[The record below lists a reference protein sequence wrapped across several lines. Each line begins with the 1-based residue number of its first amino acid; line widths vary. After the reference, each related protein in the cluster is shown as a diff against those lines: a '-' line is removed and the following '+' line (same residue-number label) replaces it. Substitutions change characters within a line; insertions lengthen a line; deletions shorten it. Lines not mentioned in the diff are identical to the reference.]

1 MNDNASGIA
10 GAGAGAEE
18 LSARIGYGVNTIERL
33 SERRED
39 AAFVAERAAEPSA
52 VTLLIAGDTPML
64 RRASGSI
71 TALFPL
77 AEIAGRETMLER
89 AFLGVDGTRPVFAT
103 LISGERVEP
112 LKQAGDLG
120 IDLRSI
126 AVQGLVPPPELGL
139 LAEAKALMNW
149 HQRHGFC
156 ANCGRKSLVSVSGFR
171 RDCPECKA
179 QHFPRTD
186 PVAIMLPLRGDYC
199 LLGRSARFQ
208 SRVYS
213 ALAGFIE
220 HGETIEAAV
229 RREIKEESGIVCG
242 KVTYLA
248 SQPWPFPMSLMI
260 GCHAQALSEEIVID
274 PEEIEDA
281 RWFSRAEASSMLAG
295 QHPQELLCPPPI
307 AIAHW
312 LIRAFIEQG

>member
-1 MNDNASGIA
+1 MNDIA
-10 GAGAGAEE
+10 GGFPE
-18 LSARIGYGVNTIERL
+18 LSSRTGYGVNPIERL

-39 AAFVAERAAEPSA
+39 QEFVAARAADPA
-52 VTLLIAGDTPML
+52 AATLLIAGDIPIL
-64 RRASGSI
+64 RRRQEAM

-77 AEIAGRETMLER
+77 AEIAARETALER
-89 AFLGVDGTRPVFAT
+89 AFLGLDGERPVFAT
-103 LISGERVEP
+103 LIGADRAEV
-112 LKQAGDLG
+112 LKQDGNLA

-126 AVQGLVPPPELGL
+126 AVQGLVAPPELGL

-149 HQRHGFC
+149 HQRHRFC
-156 ANCGRKSLVSVSGFR
+156 ANCGQPSLVSVSGFR
-171 RDCPECKA
+171 RDCQSCKA

-186 PVAIMLPLRGDYC
+186 PVAIMLPVRGDRC
-199 LLGRSARFQ
+199 LLGRSARFA

-242 KVTYLA
+242 RVTYLA

-260 GCHAQALSEEIVID
+260 GCHAQALTEEIIID
-274 PEEIEDA
+274 PQEIEDA
-281 RWFSRAEASSMLAG
+281 RWFTRAEIISMLAG
-295 QHPQELLCPPPI
+295 QHPDGVACPPPI

-312 LIRAFIEQG
+312 LIKAFAEAE

>member
-1 MNDNASGIA
+1 MNDVSNGFA
-10 GAGAGAEE
+10 E
-18 LSARIGYGVNTIERL
+18 LSSRIGYGVNTIERL

-39 AAFVAERAAEPSA
+39 ADFVAARAAEPSA
-52 VTLLIAGDTPML
+52 ATILIAGDTPIL
-64 RRASGSI
+64 RRASEAKETM

-77 AEIAGRETMLER
+77 PEIAARESTLER
-89 AFLGVDGTRPVFAT
+89 AFLGLDGARPVFAT
-103 LISGERVEP
+103 LIDGERAEP
-112 LKQAGDLG
+112 LKQAGNFA

-126 AVQGLVPPPELGL
+126 AVQGLVAAPELGL

-149 HQRHGFC
+149 HQRHRFC
-156 ANCGRKSLVSVSGFR
+156 ANCGTPSLVSVSGFR
-171 RDCPECKA
+171 RDCPSCKT

-186 PVAIMLPLRGDYC
+186 PVAIMLPVRGEYC
-199 LLGRSARFQ
+199 LLGRSARFA

-220 HGETIEAAV
+220 HGETLEAAV
-229 RREIKEESGIVCG
+229 RREIKEESGIICG
-242 KVTYLA
+242 RVTYLA

-281 RWFSRAEASSMLAG
+281 RWFTKAEAVSMLAG
-295 QHPQELLCPPPI
+295 AHPEGLACPPPI

-312 LIRAFIEQG
+312 LIRAFVEQT

>member
-1 MNDNASGIA
+1 MNDIA
-10 GAGAGAEE
+10 GEHLE
-18 LSARIGYGVNTIERL
+18 LSARIGYGVNPIERL

-39 AAFVAERAAEPSA
+39 AEFVAARAAEPEA
-52 VTLLIAGDTPML
+52 ATILIAGDLPIL
-64 RRASGSI
+64 RRAGDAV
-71 TALFPL
+71 TALHGL
-77 AEIAGRETMLER
+77 AEIAGRETVLER
-89 AFLGVDGTRPVFAT
+89 AFLGLDGTRPVFAA
-103 LISGERVEP
+103 LIGAERAEP
-112 LKQAGDLG
+112 LKQEGKLA

-149 HQRHGFC
+149 HQRHRFC
-156 ANCGRKSLVSVSGFR
+156 ANCGKPSTVTVSGFR
-171 RDCPECKA
+171 RDCPSCEA

-186 PVAIMLPLRGDYC
+186 PVAIMLPVRGDRC
-199 LLGRSARFQ
+199 LLGRSARFA

-229 RREIKEESGIVCG
+229 RREIKEEAGITCG
-242 KVTYLA
+242 RVTYLA

-260 GCHAQALSEEIVID
+260 GCHAEALSDEIVID
-274 PEEIEDA
+274 PLELEDA
-281 RWFSRAEASSMLAG
+281 RWFSRAEIAAMLKG
-295 QHPQELLCPPPI
+295 EHPEGIMCPPPI

-312 LIRAFIEQG
+312 LVRAFAEAS

>member
-1 MNDNASGIA
+1 MNDVAQGSA
-10 GAGAGAEE
+10 E
-18 LSARIGYGVNTIERL
+18 LSARIGYGVNPIERA

-39 AAFVAERAAEPSA
+39 TQFVAARAAEPGA
-52 VTLLIAGDTPML
+52 ATILISGDTPIL
-64 RRASGSI
+64 RREAETM
-71 TALFPL
+71 TALHPL
-77 AEIAGRETMLER
+77 GEVAARETILER
-89 AFLGVDGTRPVFAT
+89 AFLGLA
-103 LISGERVEP
+103 GERPIFAALIGGERAEL
-112 LKQAGDLG
+112 LKQEGRLA

-149 HQRHGFC
+149 HLRHRFC
-156 ANCGRKSLVSVSGFR
+156 ANCGAPSVVTVSGFR
-171 RDCPECKA
+171 RDCPTCRA

-186 PVAIMLPLRGDYC
+186 PVAIMLPVAGDRC
-199 LLGRSARFQ
+199 LLGRSARFA

-229 RREIKEESGIVCG
+229 RREIKEEAGITCG
-242 KVTYLA
+242 RVIYLA

-260 GCHAQALSEEIVID
+260 GCHAQALTEEIVLD
-274 PEEIEDA
+274 PEELEDA
-281 RWFSRAEASSMLAG
+281 RWFTRAEILAMLKG
-295 QHPQELLCPPPI
+295 EHPEGIICPPPI

-312 LIRAFIEQG
+312 LVRAFADAL

>member
-1 MNDNASGIA
+1 MNDIA
-10 GAGAGAEE
+10 GAFPE
-18 LSARIGYGVNTIERL
+18 LSARTGYAINPIERL

-39 AAFVAERAAEPSA
+39 ARFVAERAADASA
-52 VTLLIAGDTPML
+52 VTLLIAGDAAIL
-64 RRASGSI
+64 RREQEAF

-77 AEIAGRETMLER
+77 REIEARETTLER
-89 AFLGVDGTRPVFAT
+89 AFLGLDGARPVFAT
-103 LISGERVEP
+103 LVGAERAEA
-112 LKQAGDLG
+112 LKQVGYLA

-126 AVQGLVPPPELGL
+126 AMQGLLAPPELGL

-149 HQRHGFC
+149 HQRHRFC
-156 ANCGRKSLVSVSGFR
+156 PNCGAPSQASVSGFR
-171 RDCPECKA
+171 RDCASCKT

-186 PVAIMLPLRGDYC
+186 PVAIMLAVRGEMC
-199 LLGRSARFQ
+199 LLGRSARFA

-229 RREIKEESGIVCG
+229 RREIKEEAGISCG
-242 KVTYLA
+242 RVTYLA

-260 GCHAQALSEEIVID
+260 GCHAQALTEEITID
-274 PEEIEDA
+274 RDELEDA
-281 RWFSRAEASSMLAG
+281 RWFSRAECASMLAG
-295 QHPQELLCPPPI
+295 AHPRGVACPAPL

-312 LIRAFIEQG
+312 LIKAFVEEG